1 MSAEATLGRGVE
13 PANPA
18 AGVTP
23 AIAES
28 AWRAGAKPP
37 LDDVMLA
44 MDVVD
49 TLRRR
54 ERIVRKELDE
64 IGREEDLKERL
75 RHIYAAQGIEVPD
88 HVIEQGVAA
97 LKEERFTYK
106 PPPDSFSTKLAR
118 LYVSRGSWGKWVAGI
133 AGAGVLA
140 GGINYVTVV
149 APNAALPDNLAE
161 IHTEVAALAKS
172 DQARETVERYFN
184 AGQAAL
190 SNEDRETARETIER
204 LKEARAILAQ
214 EYTVRIVNR
223 PGENTG
229 VWRMP
234 DLNTGARNYYVIVE
248 AVDPSGKVLTVPI
261 ENEETNKTERV
272 KQWGLR
278 VDERTFRA
286 IAEDKR
292 DDGIIE
298 RDRFGY
304 KARGELVPHY
314 EMQTTGG
321 AITQW

>member
-1 MSAEATLGRGVE
+1 MATAL
-13 PANPA
+13 PPA
-18 AGVTP
+18 AATGPLP
-23 AIAES
+23 AAIPPGA
-28 AWRAGAKPP
+28 AGSGASKPP

-54 ERIVRKELDE
+54 ERIVKKELDE
-64 IGREEDLKERL
+64 VGREEDLKERL
-75 RHIYAAQGIEVPD
+75 RKIYSAQGIEVPD

-118 LYVSRGSWGKWVAGI
+118 IYIRRGSWGKWVAGL

-140 GGINYVTVV
+140 GGINYFTVV
-149 APNAALPDNLAE
+149 APNAALPDNLAR
-161 IHTEVAALAKS
+161 IHAEVVTLAKT
-172 DQARETVERYFN
+172 DQARETAERYFSL
-184 AGQAAL
+184 GQTAL
-190 SNEDRETARETIER
+190 RTEDRETARGSIQR
-204 LKEARAILAQ
+204 LEDLRTTLEQ

-229 VWRMP
+229 VWRIPNM
-234 DLNTGARNYYVIVE
+234 NTGARNYYIVVE
-248 AVDPSGKVLTVPI
+248 AVDPSGRVLTVPI
-261 ENEETNKTERV
+261 ENEETRSTEQV

-286 IAEDKR
+286 VAEDKQ

-304 KARGELVPHY
+304 KPRGELEPRY
-314 EMQTTGG
+314 EMPTSGG